1 MSAFEDIYSNEQLP
15 AGAAD
20 PYAGMSFSEVLKAK
34 RAALDK
40 KVADTVAANPE
51 AAKVA
56 AAEKSTDLVE
66 QRKKQL

>member
-1 MSAFEDIYSNEQLP
+1 MKISTRTSNCQL
-15 AGAAD
+15 AVAD